1 MGQVG
6 KPFHLLGALILLA
19 SLASPEPARA
29 EENAAGM
36 QMQIRRTGPPVR
48 IVRPARGPDIVYL
61 RGEQRMQNE
70 EEKARIKYVM
80 RRVDD
85 AEKREAAA
93 KTAYKPLKKPD
104 RAPAAVAKPVVAK
117 AAFKTAPSKPGASE
131 PAAATA
137 KKATL
142 KTVKARSRTT
152 PTDGPKVSQR
162 ELKTKAKIAAS
173 N

>member
-19 SLASPEPARA
+19 SLAPPEPARA

-48 IVRPARGPDIVYL
+48 VVRPARGPDIVYL
-61 RGEQRMQNE
+61 RGEQHMQNE

-85 AEKREAAA
+85 AEKREKRDAAA

-117 AAFKTAPSKPGASE
+117 AAFKTA
-131 PAAATA
+131 TA
-137 KKATL
+137 QKNTL
-142 KTVKARSRTT
+142 KTVKARPKTT
-152 PTDGPKVSQR
+152 PTDGPKASQR
-162 ELKTKAKIAAS
+162 ELKLKTKIAAS